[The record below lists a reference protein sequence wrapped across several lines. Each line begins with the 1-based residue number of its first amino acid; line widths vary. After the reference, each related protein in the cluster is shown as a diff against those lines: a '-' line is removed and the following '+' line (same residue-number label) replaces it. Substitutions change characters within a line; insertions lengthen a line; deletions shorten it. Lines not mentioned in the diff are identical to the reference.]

1 MTRQTG
7 KNGSKNVEIMV
18 RLRYPSDF
26 WRTLQMPLINC
37 EIDLDLNWSKN
48 CFKVPTNVADQV
60 TTFPITD
67 RKPYVS
73 VVTLSTQDSTK
84 LLEQL
89 KSDFNRTINWNKY
102 QSKKSIKIPNQYL
115 DYLITPSK

>member
-1 MTRQTG
+1 MTGQTG

-18 RLRYPSDF
+18 RLRYSSGF
-26 WRTLQMPLINC
+26 WRTLQMSLINC
-37 EIDLDLNWSKN
+37 EVDLDLNWSKN
-48 CFKVPTNVADQV
+48 CVKVPTNVADQV
-60 TTFPITD
+60 TTFSITD

-102 QSKKSIKIPNQYL
+102 QSNKSIKIPNQYL
-115 DYLITPSK
+115 DYLINPSK